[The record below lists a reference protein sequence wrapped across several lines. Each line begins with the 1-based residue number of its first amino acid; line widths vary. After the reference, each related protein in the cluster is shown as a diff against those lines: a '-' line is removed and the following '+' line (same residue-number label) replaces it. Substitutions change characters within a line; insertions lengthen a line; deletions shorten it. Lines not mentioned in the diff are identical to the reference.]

1 MTFMECLVC
10 YEEKEKEMFIEK
22 PIVDSSTTSLLDSLC
37 IHLTK
42 TCKKCFSSL
51 QKPEC
56 PYCRQDWSVYYD
68 YDRVMNIDMEIDM
81 EIDTPSLQRHTLPF
95 IFENIYLWIAICEDD
110 IALIHHLLETW
121 NVDITLERPFVEI
134 SYLITGKDGENNI
147 SDAFDW
153 WNQNPQRSIMKETFL
168 QCNQIQYQHSTNNY
182 VCSHS

>member
-1 MTFMECLVC
+1 MTTRLIECLVC

-22 PIVDSSTTSLLDSLC
+22 STVDSLTTSLLVPPC

-56 PYCRQDWSVYYD
+56 PYCRQDWSDYYGHD
-68 YDRVMNIDMEIDM
+68 DGIRV
-81 EIDTPSLQRHTLPF
+81 PSRPHTLPF
-95 IFENIYLWIAICEDD
+95 IFENIYIWIAICEDD
-110 IALIHHLLETW
+110 VALIHHLLETW
-121 NVDITLERPFVEI
+121 NVDVTLERPFVEI
-134 SYLITGKDGENNI
+134 SYLITGKEGENTI

-153 WNQNPQRSIMKETFL
+153 WNENPQRSIMKETFL

-182 VCSHS
+182 VCPHS